1 MSTPS
6 SPATKPSRPRRK
18 TKRRV
23 LLIAGPVVLA
33 TAGLFFYLH
42 GGRIVSSDNAYVEAP
57 KLTVTSEVA
66 GRVVAVPVH
75 DNERVTAGQV
85 LFRLDDSLYRIRV
98 DGARARLD
106 SVRIDLATLRAS
118 YRQKLAL
125 VAEAR
130 EQVAFAAQELKR
142 QETLV
147 AGHAGTAAAVDDA
160 RHALDYARKHLEVLQ
175 QDAAAVLTSLAGDP
189 DLPDNKSA
197 RIAAAQ
203 AELDA
208 ARRSLEKTVV
218 TAPSAGVVT
227 NVTNL
232 PVGKYLEANQ
242 PAFSLVADDHPW
254 IEANLK
260 ETELTYVKTG
270 DPVEIEVDTYP
281 DTQFHGHVTA
291 IGPATGAEFSLIPA
305 QNASG
310 NWVKVV
316 QRIPVR
322 ISVENPDPA
331 HPLRAGMSTEV
342 DIDTGHVRTLAGLFG
357 GAHHG

>member
-1 MSTPS
+1 MNTPFS
-6 SPATKPSRPRRK
+6 PSRQPAASRRQ
-18 TKRRV
+18 TRRRI
-23 LLIAGPVVLA
+23 LLAAGPVVLA
-33 TAGLFFYLH
+33 AAGLYFYLH
-42 GGRIVSSDNAYVEAP
+42 GGRVVSSDNAYVQAT

-75 DNERVTAGQV
+75 DNEQVRAGQV
-85 LFRLDDSLYRIRV
+85 LFRLDDSLYRIGLA
-98 DGARARLD
+98 GARARLD
-106 SVRIDLATLRAS
+106 SARTDLATLRAS

-130 EQVAFAAQELKR
+130 EQVAFAGQELQR

-147 AGHAGTAAAVDDA
+147 SGHAGTEAAADHA

-175 QDAAAVLTSLAGDP
+175 QDAAAALTALAGDP
-189 DLPDNKSA
+189 NLPDVQSA
-197 RIAAAQ
+197 RIASAQ

-208 ARRSLEKTVV
+208 AQRSLGKTVV
-218 TAPSAGVVT
+218 TAPSAGIVT

-232 PVGKYLEANQ
+232 PVGRYLEANQ
-242 PAFSLVADDHPW
+242 PAFSLIAVGAPW

-260 ETELTYVKTG
+260 ETELTHVKTG
-270 DPVEIEVDTYP
+270 DPVKIEVDTYP
-281 DTQFHGHVTA
+281 DRDFRGRVIA
-291 IGPATGAEFSLIPA
+291 IGPATGAEFALIPA

-331 HPLRAGMSTEV
+331 RPLRAGMSTEV
-342 DIDTGHVRTLAGLFG
+342 DIDTGHVRTLAELFG
-357 GAHHG
+357 HTPEG

>member
-6 SPATKPSRPRRK
+6 SSSNKPATPRRK
-18 TKRRV
+18 TKRRI
-23 LLIAGPVVLA
+23 LLTAGPVVLA
-33 TAGLFFYLH
+33 AAGLFFYLH
-42 GGRIVSSDNAYVEAP
+42 GGRVVSSDNAYVQAT

-75 DNERVTAGQV
+75 DNERVKAGQV

-98 DGARARLD
+98 DGAHARLD
-106 SVRIDLATLRAS
+106 SVRTDLATLRAS
-118 YRQKLAL
+118 YQQKLAL

-130 EQVAFAAQELKR
+130 EQIAFAAQELQR

-147 AGHAGTAAAVDDA
+147 SGHAGTIAAVDQA
-160 RHALDYARKHLEVLQ
+160 RHTLDYARKHLEVLQ
-175 QDAAAVLTSLAGDP
+175 QDATAVLTSLAGDP
-189 DLPDNKSA
+189 NLPDNKSA
-197 RIAAAQ
+197 RIEAAR
-203 AELDA
+203 AELAA
-208 ARRSLEKTVV
+208 ARRNLEKTVV
-218 TAPSAGVVT
+218 TAPSAGIVT

-242 PAFSLVADDHPW
+242 PAFSLVADDDPW

-260 ETELTYVKTG
+260 ETELTYVKAD
-270 DPVEIEVDTYP
+270 DPVEIEIDAYP
-281 DTQFHGHVTA
+281 GSKLHGRVQA

-322 ISVENPDPA
+322 ISVDHPDSAP
-331 HPLRAGMSTEV
+331 PLRAGMSTEI
-342 DIDTGHVRTLAGLFG
+342 DIDTGHVRTLADLFG
-357 GAHHG
+357 HTPRG